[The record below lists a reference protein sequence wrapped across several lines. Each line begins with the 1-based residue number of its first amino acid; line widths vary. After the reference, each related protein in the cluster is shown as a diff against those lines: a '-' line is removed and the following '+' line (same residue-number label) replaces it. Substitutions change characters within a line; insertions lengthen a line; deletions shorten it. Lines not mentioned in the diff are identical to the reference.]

1 MTVRRA
7 KLLLAEDDRA
17 VRESLVRLLEFE
29 GYEVVPVQDGAAA
42 LDAIDRDTPDAVLL
56 DVGMPYVDGLT
67 VCRRL
72 RARGD
77 RTPVLVLT
85 ARETVADRVEGLD
98 AGADDYL
105 AKPYAPEELLAR
117 VRALLRRIEPV
128 EAEVLAV
135 GDLELDA
142 GRHTVR
148 RAGVLI
154 ELTKTEFDLLA
165 LLMRNA
171 DIVLSRSTIY
181 ERVWGYDFGAASKS
195 LDVHVGYLRRK
206 TEPDGSERLIH
217 TVRGVGYVL
226 RTPAG

>member
-1 MTVRRA
+1 MRGS

-29 GYEVVPVQDGAAA
+29 GYQVVAVGDGAAA
-42 LDAIDRDTPDAVLL
+42 LEAFDAEAPDAVLV

-67 VCRRL
+67 VCRLL

-77 RTPVLVLT
+77 RTPLMVLT

-105 AKPYAPEELLAR
+105 PKPFAPDELLAR
-117 VRALLRRIEPV
+117 LHALLRRIEPI
-128 EAEVLAV
+128 AGGVLAV
-135 GDLELDA
+135 DDLELDPS
-142 GRHTVR
+142 RHTVH
-148 RAGVLI
+148 RAGALVD
-154 ELTKTEFDLLA
+154 LTKTEFDLLE
-165 LLMRNA
+165 LLLRNV

-195 LDVHVGYLRRK
+195 LDVHIGYLRRK
-206 TEPDGSERLIH
+206 TEPEDATRLIH

-226 RTPAG
+226 RRPSR